1 MQYFGEASPE
11 FIRHQVLDS
20 GQVFLSD
27 GFPSAGL
34 SFILATLLPVVGCW
48 SISTG
53 GLLAAL
59 AHVNLNLKLIGL
71 PGRWPLV
78 VAFFYFFFVHFLV
91 IS

>member
-27 GFPSAGL
+27 GFPSAGH

-48 SISTG
+48 LLVNFDWRAAG
-53 GLLAAL
+53 GSRTC
-59 AHVNLNLKLIGL
+59 K
-71 PGRWPLV
+71 P
-78 VAFFYFFFVHFLV
+78 
-91 IS
+91 